1 MRGNRYSMGLKVAL
15 AIFTVALFVK
25 STWAADHETVL
36 YSFQHRYSTDGAYP
50 YTGVIV
56 DAAGNLYG
64 TTVSGGVADQA
75 LHQYGTVFELSPSG
89 GGGWTE
95 KLLHTFGKGADG
107 QYPSTA
113 LIFDAAG
120 NLYGCTS
127 AGGMY
132 GYGTVFELSP
142 NPGGGWTEAVL
153 YNFPNET
160 NGSPSGNLI
169 FDDVGNLYGL
179 AGGVFELSPNAGGSW
194 TETVLYNFGNG
205 ADGQYPTGLM
215 MSRSGNLYGTTF
227 EGGIYNNC
235 YDGTAC
241 GTVFELSPDGRGG
254 WTEAVLHSFGN
265 GTDGQSPFA
274 GLIMDGA
281 GNLYGTTNAGGI
293 YNNCNYGPIT
303 SCGTAFE
310 LSPQLGGG
318 WTETVLHN
326 FGNGTDGQNPES
338 ALSSDTAGNLYGT
351 TQDGGLYGNGTVFEL
366 SPNPGGGWT
375 ETVLHSFN
383 GNGMDGDFPYS
394 AGVIVDTAG
403 NLYGTTVIAGSHGTG
418 AVFEITH

>member
-1 MRGNRYSMGLKVAL
+1 M
-15 AIFTVALFVK
+15 
-25 STWAADHETVL
+25 
-36 YSFQHRYSTDGAYP
+36 
-50 YTGVIV
+50 
-56 DAAGNLYG
+56 
-64 TTVSGGVADQA
+64 
-75 LHQYGTVFELSPSG
+75 
-89 GGGWTE
+89 
-95 KLLHTFGKGADG
+95 
-107 QYPSTA
+107 
-113 LIFDAAG
+113 
-120 NLYGCTS
+120 
-127 AGGMY
+127 
-132 GYGTVFELSP
+132 
-142 NPGGGWTEAVL
+142 
-153 YNFPNET
+153 
-160 NGSPSGNLI
+160 
-169 FDDVGNLYGL
+169 
-179 AGGVFELSPNAGGSW
+179 
-194 TETVLYNFGNG
+194 LYNFGNG

-366 SPNPGGGWT
+366 SPNSGGGWT